1 MPSSHGC
8 TYVASVS
15 EPVAIGA
22 VAPADP
28 EPLTPRDVVEAVAAF
43 VDDLVDDDASPAEP
57 DDEDDEPDDD
67 EDEVDEDD

>member
-57 DDEDDEPDDD
+57 DEDDEDD